1 MVSVYSSIGWLV
13 VSFCP
18 VANVFWNAC
27 NDYSPYF
34 CPCCVCLG
42 FALFFWWL
50 CIHGVV
56 FLSLDRLENVQAFFM
71 ACRGMLDMQ
80 VSDAFA
86 SSVLGTQT
94 SNPALLCFCCAL
106 YHQDGM
112 LFSAN
117 DLLDGKNLDKVLTT
131 LIEFA
136 KRMVRTSGGV
146 VGTAR
151 AVAGTVERLFSL

>member
-1 MVSVYSSIGWLV
+1 
-13 VSFCP
+13 
-18 VANVFWNAC
+18 
-27 NDYSPYF
+27 
-34 CPCCVCLG
+34 
-42 FALFFWWL
+42 
-50 CIHGVV
+50 
-56 FLSLDRLENVQAFFM
+56 
-71 ACRGMLDMQ
+71 
-80 VSDAFA
+80 
-86 SSVLGTQT
+86 
-94 SNPALLCFCCAL
+94 
-106 YHQDGM
+106 M